1 MKIPTTLDELEQAR
15 RALLHADLPMHEKA
29 SQAEKLGDYR
39 TAREL
44 WRQVANS
51 HKGKDEAQ
59 LLYAHKRHKFCVS
72 AVTHSYTRPEFKHLH
87 TQIVQQRINH
97 QEGASNVQ

>member
-1 MKIPTTLDELEQAR
+1 MTKFETLSELEQAR
-15 RALLHADLPMHEKA
+15 RANIHAELPDNEKA
-29 SQAEKLGDYR
+29 VIAERLGDYR

-51 HKGKDEAQ
+51 YKGKDEVQ
-59 LLYAHKRHKFCVS
+59 YLYAQNRYKFCVS
-72 AVTHSYTRPEFKHLH
+72 AVTHSYARPELKHLH

-97 QEGASNVQ
+97 QEGV